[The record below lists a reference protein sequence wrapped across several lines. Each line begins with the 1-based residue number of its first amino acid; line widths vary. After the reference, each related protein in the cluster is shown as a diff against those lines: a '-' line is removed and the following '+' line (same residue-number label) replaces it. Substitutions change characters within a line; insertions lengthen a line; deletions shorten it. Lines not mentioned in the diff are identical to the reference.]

1 MQPRHIQ
8 LHNSFTKMVKT
19 GEVEVNKVAGDDGAE
34 EMEPPTEAPPGE
46 AF

>member
-8 LHNSFTKMVKT
+8 LYNNFIKMVKT
-19 GEVEVNKVAGDDGAE
+19 GDEEAIKVASNDGTE